1 MSSHVIPC
9 RRGIFTT
16 RVWPQHLITL
26 VVQQTSLPNSFI
38 SRPTNRWDKQASLA
52 TQAMA
57 TVVYD
62 GVGSGGNLF
71 AGTKF
76 FVLQRVPDRPRWIG
90 LVKVHISPQEA

>member
-1 MSSHVIPC
+1 
-9 RRGIFTT
+9 
-16 RVWPQHLITL
+16 
-26 VVQQTSLPNSFI
+26 
-38 SRPTNRWDKQASLA
+38 
-52 TQAMA
+52 MA